1 MAAEE
6 KSWEFLHSLWSS
18 ESLDSAFCKE
28 CSAPIDASKAFART
42 SRLVDH
48 NAPSTSTCAQG
59 IDVSD
64 GSKIHVFHRHLQCL
78 YETTAFVAVS
88 HVWDPKVAE
97 LQVKRHES
105 TSSVREVDEVVRE
118 LPARVC
124 AALED
129 GFPEQ
134 QDLEVWH
141 DYISVPQWTAET
153 KADIMLRIPELFK
166 QAKMTVVCLTDVK
179 MSAFEAM
186 RSGPSA
192 AERARGMGAICS
204 AKWFGRMWTIME
216 FIRTKNMA
224 ILTEEYKLVGPDPQQ
239 PGRCIVEELQS
250 RWRDEVRE
258 IGFGRHLEQ
267 VVRIDGYFLPW
278 QLGDVVSVRGN
289 ALHSQQQSCFGL
301 VHAILSRRRVTRPE
315 DFFYAFENILMTGV
329 ELGTAVLSEPRAVLL
344 RMAMTRLLSN
354 DLSPLF
360 MIPTYTQT
368 GWHLQLGMGYV
379 DHYTWGLGDEVREPT
394 CGIVR
399 PGKSLHR
406 IVLSAEEI
414 GGFRFARRYR
424 WGQTG
429 PKNSLAAICRM
440 TLDVVGTDV
449 DAFVTTVAVRL
460 YGQERDAVFQKLA
473 EDGRRRKLQM
483 ELEQLY
489 DSFVGTDDVET
500 VEKIGELI
508 GLSDTSLGEA
518 HEDPQTPMTFLQH
531 HGGTLHHGPAGAIVG
546 VSCAQCRGIFLL
558 RILLLRPPSAL
569 TGAKAYRISGLKYRF
584 SHAGGM
590 GMLVLNG
597 KMVGR
602 FVWGTPT
609 CECDKLAQIEV
620 AVDDLPLPGRSKK
633 AQAADVLPSRR

>member
-1 MAAEE
+1 MAEEE

-28 CSAPIDASKAFART
+28 CSAPIDTSKAFART
-42 SRLVDH
+42 FRLADQ
-48 NAPSTSTCAQG
+48 NASSMSLCAQE
-59 IDVSD
+59 IDVSK
-64 GSKIHVFHRHLQCL
+64 GRKIRVFHRHLQCL

-97 LQVKRHES
+97 LQVKRHET
-105 TSSVREVDEVVRE
+105 TSSVCEVDEVVRE

-141 DYISVPQWTAET
+141 DYISVPQWTTET
-153 KADIMLRIPELFK
+153 KADIMLRIPELFR

-186 RSGPSA
+186 RSGSSA

-204 AKWFGRMWTIME
+204 AKLFGRMWTIME
-216 FIRTKNMA
+216 FIRTENMA
-224 ILTEEYKLVGPDPQQ
+224 ILTEEYRLLGPDTQESE
-239 PGRCIVEELQS
+239 RCIVEELQS

-267 VVRIDGYFLPW
+267 IVRIDGLFLPW
-278 QLGDVVSVRGN
+278 QLGDVVSVRRK
-289 ALHSQQQSCFGL
+289 ALHSQNQSCFGL

-315 DFFYAFENILMTGV
+315 DFFYAFENILLTGV

-360 MIPTYTQT
+360 MVPAHTHT
-368 GWHLQLGMGYV
+368 GWHQQLGMGYV
-379 DHYTWGLGDEVREPT
+379 DHYTWGLGDEVKEPT
-394 CGIVR
+394 WGGVR
-399 PGKSLHR
+399 SGSAPHQ

-414 GGFRFARRYR
+414 GEFRFARRYR

-429 PKNSLAAICRM
+429 PKNSLAVICRM

-449 DAFVTTVAVRL
+449 DAFATTVAVRL

-473 EDGRRRKLQM
+473 VDDRRHKLRT
-483 ELEQLY
+483 ELAQLY
-489 DSFVGTDDVET
+489 DNFVGPDDVEAA
-500 VEKIGELI
+500 ERIGELI

-558 RILLLRPPSAL
+558 RILLLQPPSAL
-569 TGAKAYRISGLKYRF
+569 TGAKAYRVPGLKYRF

-597 KMVGR
+597 NMVGR

-609 CECDKLAQIEV
+609 CGCDKLAQIEV
-620 AVDDLPLPGRSKK
+620 AVDDLPLPGRSKR
-633 AQAADVLPSRR
+633 AQAADVLPLRR